1 MELIDGVSTCRG
13 VCREDVWHRVGHGIG
28 HHASH
33 GESTEVEL
41 VRVDSDIAVSG
52 RRCLVVSLYLLCQL
66 LQELSIVVL
75 LACSLPAG
83 RAAKAIRPIA

>member
-13 VCREDVWHRVGHGIG
+13 VCREDVWHSIGHGIG

-41 VRVDSDIAVSG
+41 GRVDSDIAVSG
-52 RRCLVVSLYLLCQL
+52 SLCLVLRLYLLCQL

-83 RAAKAIRPIA
+83 RAVKVIRPTA